1 MAGIVAA
8 LEADDRVGAAGQ
20 PVDDLAL
27 ALVAPLR
34 PDDGNICHDAV
45 LLNRTLKQVA
55 RARLGLSGFGRRGK
69 GGGCW
74 RKRHGAWGG
83 VGGRDYGVRRLRSQA
98 RRLGKECVSTCGS
111 PWTPVH

>member
-55 RARLGLSGFGRRGK
+55 RARRDRKSVVEGK
-69 GGGCW
+69 SVSVRVDCGGCAITKKKKNT
-74 RKRHGAWGG
+74 KRPG
-83 VGGRDYGVRRLRSQA
+83 SQ
-98 RRLGKECVSTCGS
+98 LDT
-111 PWTPVH
+111 TTT